1 MEQDTH
7 THPAHLF
14 HSVERFFVGRFFYF
28 VVGFAL
34 KVRVSEQGER
44 EIRGEPW
51 IFVKRLELSEDIFS
65 QRFNPI
71 NEALGETNIGANIC
85 NK

>member
-44 EIRGEPW
+44 D
-51 IFVKRLELSEDIFS
+51 KRRTMNL
-65 QRFNPI
+65 
-71 NEALGETNIGANIC
+71 C
-85 NK
+85 